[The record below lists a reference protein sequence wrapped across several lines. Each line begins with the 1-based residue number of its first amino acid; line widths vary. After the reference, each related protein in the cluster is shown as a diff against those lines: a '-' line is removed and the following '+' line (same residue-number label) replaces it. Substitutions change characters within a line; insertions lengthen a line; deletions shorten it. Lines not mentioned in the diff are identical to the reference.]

1 MRYATI
7 EDIYTAN
14 ERFRGKLLASISG
27 ISADEAAARPSEGG
41 WCVAEIVE
49 HLAAVEEGM
58 GRIAAKLLREAEAST
73 ADNGS
78 DEPWVREELV
88 ETFIRSADVKV
99 EAPERVRPSGEMSIP
114 DSLAKMDENKAFI
127 DASRAARGQRK
138 VGGHIS
144 ASVLR
149 RIVGGRMA
157 RPERTPRSS
166 SHPTDRVGPGR
177 ATQIEMPGEQEGTS
191 AGR

>member
-14 ERFRGKLLASISG
+14 ERFRGELLASISG
-27 ISADEAAARPSEGG
+27 ISADEAAARPAEGG

-78 DEPWVREELV
+78 DEPWVRQELV

-99 EAPERVRPSGEMSIP
+99 EAPERVRPSGEISIP

-127 DASRAARGQRK
+127 DALREQLAARGRSAATFPHPFFGALSAAEWLALKGLHEARHTRQ
-138 VGGHIS
+138 I
-144 ASVLR
+144 ASVLAELR
-149 RIVGGRMA
+149 K
-157 RPERTPRSS
+157 
-166 SHPTDRVGPGR
+166 
-177 ATQIEMPGEQEGTS
+177 
-191 AGR
+191 

>member
-7 EDIYTAN
+7 EDIYAAN
-14 ERFRGKLLASISG
+14 ERFRAELLASIG
-27 ISADEAAARPSEGG
+27 DMGADEAAARPAEGG

-58 GRIAAKLLREAEAST
+58 GRIVAKLLREADAST
-73 ADNGS
+73 EDSGS

-114 DSLAKMDENKAFI
+114 NSLAKMEDNKAFL
-127 DASRAARGQRK
+127 DQLREPLAAKGRSASTFPHPFFGALSAAEWLALKGLHEARHTRQ
-138 VGGHIS
+138 I
-144 ASVLR
+144 ASVLAELR
-149 RIVGGRMA
+149 K
-157 RPERTPRSS
+157 
-166 SHPTDRVGPGR
+166 
-177 ATQIEMPGEQEGTS
+177 
-191 AGR
+191 